1 MTKEKVEQ
9 ERSGK
14 VRFWQSIRTRII
26 AVLIIALL
34 AEGLSL
40 SVVTMFNV
48 TDELNTLNRN
58 YMYDITT
65 AYGSIVEEMIDTQGY
80 EIATIYSNL
89 ESKLAGV
96 GLKGVESSYAYL
108 VSADGTM
115 LYHPTQDKVG
125 EPVENEVVK
134 GIVEQLKTGKIPQP
148 EVVEYDFKGTTKYA
162 AYFVTPDGK
171 CVLVVSADRDE
182 IMQPVT
188 QLVTIS
194 SFCIIFFLLLFGIIG
209 GLVIAGSVKPVIK
222 VTEIVGRLANMDFAE
237 IEGQEKLAA
246 RKDETGMMS
255 RAVIELRKQLVM
267 IVTDLKDQSTHL
279 FNASEELSSNAA
291 ETASNIEQ
299 VEKAVNE
306 ISQGATSQAGET
318 QKATENVI
326 MMGNMVEETAG
337 EAQGLLDNA
346 KNMKESSEEAA
357 GILNTLEKI
366 NKQASDAIEVIYDQ
380 TNTTND
386 SALKIKEATAL
397 ITEIAEETNLLSLNA
412 TIEAARAGEHGRG
425 FAVVAGQ
432 IQKLAEQSNE
442 SAKLIEE
449 IINSLIDDS
458 QKSVETM
465 EQVKD
470 IMKHQNESMI
480 KTDQIFT
487 LVKDGIAD
495 SMSGVNRI
503 AEKTQKLE
511 ELRVVVVDTVQNLTA
526 IAQEN
531 AASTEETSAS
541 VSEVS
546 NIVYNISDNA
556 ARLKEIASD
565 LENDMN
571 RFKL

>member
-1 MTKEKVEQ
+1 MTKEKVKQ

-14 VRFWQSIRTRII
+14 VRFSQSIRTRII

-89 ESKLAGV
+89 ENKLAGV
-96 GLKGVESSYAYL
+96 GLEGVESSYAYL

-134 GIVEQLKTGKIPQP
+134 GIVEQLKAGKIPQP

-188 QLVTIS
+188 QLIIIS
-194 SFCIIFFLLLFGIIG
+194 SFCIIFFLFLFGIIG

-267 IVTDLKDQSTHL
+267 IVTDLKEQSTHL

-306 ISQGATSQAGET
+306 ISQGATS
-318 QKATENVI
+318 
-326 MMGNMVEETAG
+326 
-337 EAQGLLDNA
+337 
-346 KNMKESSEEAA
+346 
-357 GILNTLEKI
+357 
-366 NKQASDAIEVIYDQ
+366 
-380 TNTTND
+380 
-386 SALKIKEATAL
+386 
-397 ITEIAEETNLLSLNA
+397 
-412 TIEAARAGEHGRG
+412 
-425 FAVVAGQ
+425 
-432 IQKLAEQSNE
+432 
-442 SAKLIEE
+442 
-449 IINSLIDDS
+449 
-458 QKSVETM
+458 
-465 EQVKD
+465 
-470 IMKHQNESMI
+470 
-480 KTDQIFT
+480 
-487 LVKDGIAD
+487 
-495 SMSGVNRI
+495 
-503 AEKTQKLE
+503 
-511 ELRVVVVDTVQNLTA
+511 
-526 IAQEN
+526 
-531 AASTEETSAS
+531 
-541 VSEVS
+541 
-546 NIVYNISDNA
+546 
-556 ARLKEIASD
+556 
-565 LENDMN
+565 
-571 RFKL
+571 

>member
-1 MTKEKVEQ
+1 MTKEKVKQ

-14 VRFWQSIRTRII
+14 VRFSQSIRTRII

-89 ESKLAGV
+89 ENKLAGV
-96 GLKGVESSYAYL
+96 GLEGVESSYAYL

-134 GIVEQLKTGKIPQP
+134 GIVEQLKAGKIPQP

-188 QLVTIS
+188 QLIIIS
-194 SFCIIFFLLLFGIIG
+194 SFCIIFFLFLFGIIG

-267 IVTDLKDQSTHL
+267 IVTDLKEQSTHL

-357 GILNTLEKI
+357 GILNNLEKI

-470 IMKHQNESMI
+470 IMKNQNESMI

-487 LVKDGIAD
+487 QVKDGIAD